1 MLDVL
6 LIDIEGLNMHRFT
19 CASHEDCKFE
29 IAEAFSTVFFFSYLL
44 EASDKNVM
52 LIKKKSFFFNSGLL
66 LLPVPCSGHVA
77 AIGGNNRRQ
86 NCVKTLA
93 KRFA

>member
-1 MLDVL
+1 MLEVL

-52 LIKKKSFFFNSGLL
+52 LIKKRNPFFLIQGSCFSPFPAVGTWPLL
-66 LLPVPCSGHVA
+66 VA
-77 AIGGNNRRQ
+77 TIGGRI
-86 NCVKTLA
+86 A
-93 KRFA
+93 